1 LWYILLSGSADPQI
15 NSTFKEQSI
24 IRSVVDLGFPQI
36 FIKESNLIIKV
47 VKPTLK
53 KGVNMSIRNL
63 NGGDN
68 FLAMSVHNI
77 GFLLDRL
84 GQDCHP
90 LQYLRELTQNSI
102 EAIQRTKKKG
112 EIIWDVDWTTY
123 DLENGAYK
131 LSVTDNGDG
140 MTGEEMV
147 RFINQLSSSMSTQSM
162 SGNYGVG
169 AKITT
174 ATKNPFGV
182 LYLSWKNGEGS
193 MIQMYKDEDTGQ
205 YGLKQW
211 KHSNGSYKH
220 YLPIENDVKPD
231 LIQAHGTKVVL
242 LGMADEA
249 NTMQAPSGAPSPS
262 RWISK
267 YLNTR
272 YFELPEGITLKAR
285 EGWEYPRTD
294 KDRNYLRGLSG
305 QAAYLSQHSSASGK
319 VALTAAI
326 AHWWIL
332 KDETAITNN
341 SGYVESSG
349 HAAALYQNEL
359 YELNTARSG
368 MAKLQQFGVTFG
380 YRFVVIYVEPSNT
393 SQLTTNTARTTLLIN
408 NDALPWA
415 DWASEFREKMP
426 EEIAKLV
433 AEKAAAA
440 ANTDHQ
446 KSIKDRLKDIMD
458 LFKVSRYRL
467 TQNGSAFID
476 EDRLIR
482 GGNIGSQNRGNGKNG
497 TGKTQTG
504 GGTGGNVYAVFEKVD
519 GVQGKK
525 IKPDP
530 FPEVRWVTVANGTRE
545 PKDMEDR
552 AAKYLQ
558 EQNLLLINGDFSVFT
573 DMIGFFRKEY
583 RDRTAITE
591 VTEEV
596 VRSWFEQA
604 LVETILGIQGLMN
617 RKEWTQA
624 NIDSALSQE
633 ALTASVMQRYHVH
646 LAAKR
651 ELGVKIGSSKTHAN

>member
-1 LWYILLSGSADPQI
+1 M
-15 NSTFKEQSI
+15 ST
-24 IRSVVDLGFPQI
+24 
-36 FIKESNLIIKV
+36 
-47 VKPTLK
+47 
-53 KGVNMSIRNL
+53 RNT

-90 LQYLRELTQNSI
+90 LQYLRELTRNSI
-102 EAIQRTKKKG
+102 EAIQRTGGKG
-112 EIIWDVDWTTY
+112 DIIWDVDWTTY
-123 DLENGAYK
+123 DLEDGVYK
-131 LSVTDNGDG
+131 LSITDNGDG
-140 MTGEEMV
+140 MTGDDMV
-147 RFINQLSSSMSTQSM
+147 RFINQLSSSVSTQSM

-193 MIQMYKDEDTGQ
+193 MIQMHKDEVTGQ
-205 YGLKQW
+205 YGLQQW
-211 KHSNGSYKH
+211 KHADGSYKH
-220 YLPIENDVKPD
+220 YLPIEDDIKPE
-231 LIQAHGTKVVL
+231 LIGTHGTKVVL
-242 LGMADEA
+242 LGLTEDS
-249 NTMQAPSGAPSPS
+249 NTMQAPVGAPSPS

-272 YFELPEGITLKAR
+272 FFEIPPEITLKAR

-294 KDRNYLRGLSG
+294 KDRNYLRSIYG
-305 QAAYLSQHSSASGK
+305 QAQYLKQHSTASGK
-319 VALTAAI
+319 VKLTDAV

-332 KDETAITNN
+332 KDEPAITNN
-341 SGYVESSG
+341 SGYVESAG

-359 YELNTARSG
+359 YELSTARSG

-380 YRFVVIYVEPSNT
+380 YRFVVLYIEPTNT
-393 SQLTTNTARTTLLIN
+393 LQLTTNTARTTLLIN
-408 NDALPWA
+408 NDLLPWA
-415 DWASEFREKMP
+415 DWAAEFRDNMP
-426 EEIAKLV
+426 DEIAKLV

-458 LFKVSRYRL
+458 LFKVSRYRP
-467 TQNGSAFID
+467 SATGTVFID
-476 EDRLIR
+476 EDRLVR
-482 GGNIGSQNRGNGKNG
+482 GGNIGTQNRSSG
-497 TGKTQTG
+497 TGGSSKTAAG

-519 GVQGKK
+519 GTPGTK

-530 FPEVRWVTVANGTRE
+530 FPQVRWVSATNGTRDS
-545 PKDMEDR
+545 KDMDDR
-552 AAKYLQ
+552 AAKYFQ
-558 EQNLLLINGDFSVFT
+558 DQNLLLINADFSVFT
-573 DMIGFFRKEY
+573 DMMSFFRKEY
-583 RDRTAITE
+583 KDAPAIME

-596 VRSWFEQA
+596 VRGWFEQA

-617 RKEWTQA
+617 RKDWTKA
-624 NIDSALSQE
+624 NIDTALSEE

-646 LAAKR
+646 LATKR
-651 ELGVKIGSSKTHAN
+651 ELGVKIGPIRNQATA